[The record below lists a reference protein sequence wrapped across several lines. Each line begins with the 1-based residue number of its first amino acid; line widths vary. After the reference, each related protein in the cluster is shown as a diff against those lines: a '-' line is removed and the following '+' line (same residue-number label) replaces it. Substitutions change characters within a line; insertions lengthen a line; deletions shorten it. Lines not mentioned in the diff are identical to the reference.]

1 VPPPRPIEAR
11 GDGPFWD
18 PRKEPVDCGLV
29 SGLGDWVRLE
39 TLEKL
44 EAENSEAVYVEEAWE
59 DP

>member
-1 VPPPRPIEAR
+1 M
-11 GDGPFWD
+11 
-18 PRKEPVDCGLV
+18 
-29 SGLGDWVRLE
+29 WVRLE